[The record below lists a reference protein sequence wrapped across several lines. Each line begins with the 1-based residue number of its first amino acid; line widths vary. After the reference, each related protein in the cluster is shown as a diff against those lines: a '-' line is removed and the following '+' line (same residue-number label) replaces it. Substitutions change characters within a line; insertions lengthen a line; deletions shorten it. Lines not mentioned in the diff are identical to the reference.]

1 MSKCKNCN
9 CVCHC
14 SLKEHSD
21 PYGVCS
27 CTACSCGG
35 DTIHELAKA
44 NPNKNYRELE
54 KQMNSKP
61 SIIKEKVFGGVTV
74 IDSTDDCEGC
84 Q

>member
-9 CVCHC
+9 CICHC

-21 PYGVCS
+21 AYGVCP
-27 CTACSCGG
+27 CQACSCSSE
-35 DTIHELAKA
+35 TIVDSKA
-44 NPNKNYRELE
+44 
-54 KQMNSKP
+54 

-74 IDSTDDCEGC
+74 VDSTDDCESC

>member
-1 MSKCKNCN
+1 MSRCNNCN
-9 CVCHC
+9 CICHC

-27 CTACSCGG
+27 CTACACSSE
-35 DTIHELAKA
+35 TIHELAKA

-54 KQMNSKP
+54 KQMNS
-61 SIIKEKVFGGVTV
+61 VV
-74 IDSTDDCEGC
+74 IDDTNECEGC

>member
-21 PYGVCS
+21 MYGVCA
-27 CTACSCGG
+27 CTACNCSS
-35 DTIHELAKA
+35 KA
-44 NPNKNYRELE
+44 E
-54 KQMNSKP
+54 
-61 SIIKEKVFGGVTV
+61 
-74 IDSTDDCEGC
+74 DSTYENETNAGIVVDDTNECESC